1 MRTKPSMWLIAF
13 LLLALF
19 LPTGASAATQ
29 TIVGSVTVTNGTFT
43 DPPTDLVGVAII
55 HNPGF
60 EKTSS
65 QQLPPFTAP
74 IFLDVD
80 KSDTTGDVLNSRFDT
95 TLLLTNTGG
104 AKTIGLTIRG
114 AQGNQLAQ
122 TTVDLGA
129 LATVLINLSSLLP

>member
-1 MRTKPSMWLIAF
+1 MRTKHSTWLAAF

-29 TIVGSVTVTNGTFT
+29 TIVGSVTVTNADFT
-43 DPPTDLVGVAII
+43 APPTDLVGVAII

-80 KSDTTGDVLNSRFDT
+80 TNDTTGDVVHSRFET
-95 TLLLTNTGG
+95 TLMLTNTGG
-104 AKTIGLTIRG
+104 AKTIGLIIRG
-114 AQGNQLAQ
+114 AEGNQLAQ
-122 TTVDLGA
+122 ETVNLGGF
-129 LATVLINLSSLLP
+129 ATVLINLSTLLP